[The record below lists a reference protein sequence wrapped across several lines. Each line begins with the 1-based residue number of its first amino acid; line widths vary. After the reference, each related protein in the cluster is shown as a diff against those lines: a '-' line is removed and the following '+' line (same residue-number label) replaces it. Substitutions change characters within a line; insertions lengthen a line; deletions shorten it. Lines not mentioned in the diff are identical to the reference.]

1 MNRDRVLI
9 TVSLIS
15 LVFARAF
22 PWESVD
28 IWKVLVDIICTYIFS
43 DIKSLH
49 CNELWSLESQEGVG
63 RITNLVGNS
72 ELADKVNID
81 LVNN

>member
-1 MNRDRVLI
+1 M
-9 TVSLIS
+9 
-15 LVFARAF
+15 
-22 PWESVD
+22 
-28 IWKVLVDIICTYIFS
+28 YIFFS

-63 RITNLVGNS
+63 RITSLVGNS
-72 ELADKVNID
+72 ELADRVNID